1 MPVIHSLDHA
11 IQYSEASSDDVGIH
25 SLSCLGGQP
34 VKEASQNKGDEM
46 FKSSYHPRS
55 KKECCG

>member
-1 MPVIHSLDHA
+1 MPVIQYLDHA
-11 IQYSEASSDDVGIH
+11 IQYSEASLDDIWIFP
-25 SLSCLGGQP
+25 LSCLGGKP
-34 VKEASQNKGDEM
+34 VKEASQDKGDEM